1 MSKAKFIKS
10 GKIKLKES
18 PRGNKNDKKK
28 KLKMKNDQLPVQS
41 ENMSY
46 RKENGEEQMVTEII
60 HTVRSD

>member
-28 KLKMKNDQLPVQS
+28 TKN
-41 ENMSY
+41 E
-46 RKENGEEQMVTEII
+46 K
-60 HTVRSD
+60 

>member
-1 MSKAKFIKS
+1 MI
-10 GKIKLKES
+10 
-18 PRGNKNDKKK
+18 K